1 MKHVVLC
8 SVGKQ
13 SVNEKGSSDNV
24 FNRKIFFARL
34 SLLMPYWLYT
44 SVSSQ
49 SELRGVFSLSNLVG
63 SLAFGFRVRVLGKQ
77 LSGKGRRG
85 NWVF

>member
-1 MKHVVLC
+1 MF
-8 SVGKQ
+8 G
-13 SVNEKGSSDNV
+13 
-24 FNRKIFFARL
+24 FFARL

-49 SELRGVFSLSNLVG
+49 SELRGAFSLSNLVG
-63 SLAFGFRVRVLGKQ
+63 SLAFGFRARALGKQ
-77 LSGKGRRG
+77 LSGKGRRK